1 MSDYLCEELI
11 VNILKRLPPK
21 SLLRFRSLCK
31 KLYSY
36 ICSPDFIHIHTFQSQ
51 QKLLFRHGS
60 SYKNEEPDFY
70 TFHGEDELPLC
81 LERGYIGMTA
91 VEFPFRRDFC
101 IIGSCNGILCVF
113 DYLEAKCISLWN
125 PSIRRKL
132 TLPDCPH
139 RSFSRVHTGFGF
151 DPITNDYK
159 IVSIHNRSS
168 FVYAMKTGTWCAVAS
183 PTPLFHEVLSNA
195 CFVNGALHWVVE
207 VEPYFSQSNGIVDIC
222 YILTFDLSTHVF
234 GTIALLDTS
243 WETRELTTIQGSLAV
258 ISYCMDYREDDDES
272 WIWMRRVDSWSL
284 VFKLKTNQVQGRIYR
299 VLQLTN
305 NGDLLFN
312 IFFEGFHVCKPN
324 IETRSRLVDFS
335 AVSCI
340 DDIVVCVESLQLLDM
355 GTACEVK
362 EKQNLVLDG
371 LEFF

>member
-21 SLLRFRSLCK
+21 SLLRSRSLCK

-168 FVYAMKTGTWCAVAS
+168 FVYAMKT
-183 PTPLFHEVLSNA
+183 
-195 CFVNGALHWVVE
+195 E

-312 IFFEGFHVCKPN
+312 TFFVGFHVCKPN
-324 IETRSRLVDFS
+324 IGTRSRLVDFS
-335 AVSCI
+335 AVSCM

-355 GTACEVK
+355 VTACEVK